1 MMSPVAKG
9 KVPASTPELDQP
21 ISLSRLETATATPKA
36 PVSAAVALSSPLREI
51 IECPAVSVRDEPA
64 FLRADLA
71 DALDILGHELL
82 EGIAGEEGVGLRGA
96 LDVLLPLGRLL

>member
-9 KVPASTPELDQP
+9 NVPASTPELVQETP
-21 ISLSRLETATATPKA
+21 FSKLETATAMPKA

-51 IECPAVSVRDEPA
+51 IGDWAGSVGNEPA

-71 DALDILGHELL
+71 PALDILGYELL
-82 EGIAGEEGVGLRGA
+82 EGVAGEESVGLRGA